1 MSKYLSAPVATE
13 KMPKGIPYII
23 GNELAERFSFYGMK
37 CILMIF
43 MTKHLMDSSGALAP
57 MGREDATYW
66 YHMFTS
72 AVYFTPLLGAIVAD
86 AFFGKYKTILSLSIV
101 YCLGHIA
108 LALDE
113 TRLGLSVGLTLIA
126 IGAGGIKPCVSA
138 HVGDQFGKTNSHLL
152 EKVFSWFYLS
162 INLGAFISTLLTP
175 IMLEKFGPSVA
186 FGIPGALMIMATYVF
201 YLGRNEFI
209 HIQPTSSVSSLTK
222 SIKNIFNLELF
233 KNLSLNIS
241 QGISLLLIIF
251 LFRYFLTNFISPTSS
266 TVISIIFGLFY
277 LIILAVQ
284 QKSEI
289 FEGFG
294 AIIKLSIIYSFVAV
308 FWALFD
314 QTGSTWVL
322 QAESLNRNWLGME
335 WLSSQIQAINPIMIL
350 LFVPLFSY
358 VIYPALGKVMDLSP
372 IKKINLG
379 FFLAV
384 PSFVIIGLVQSWID
398 AGQTP
403 SIGWQ
408 IGAYAI
414 LTAAEVLVSITCLEF
429 SYTQAPNSMK
439 SLIMGFFMLS
449 VSLGNIFTA
458 GVNAFIQNP
467 DGTSKLEGASYFYF
481 FAGIMLATAVLF
493 ILVTIFYKPKEYLQE
508 EK

>member
-1 MSKYLSAPVATE
+1 MSNYITAPIAT
-13 KMPKGIPYII
+13 KDMPKGIPYII

-43 MTKHLMDSSGALAP
+43 MTKYLMDSTGAVAP

-72 AVYFTPLLGAIVAD
+72 AVYFTPILGAIVAD

-113 TRLGLSVGLTLIA
+113 TRLGLSIGLTLIA

-138 HVGDQFGKTNSHLL
+138 HVGDQFGKTNSRLL

-162 INLGAFISTLLTP
+162 INMGAFISTLLTP
-175 IMLEKFGPSVA
+175 IMLDKYGPSVA
-186 FGIPGALMIMATYVF
+186 FGIPGALMIIATYLF
-201 YLGRNEFI
+201 YMGRNEFI
-209 HIQPTSSVSSLTK
+209 HIPAG
-222 SIKNIFNLELF
+222 
-233 KNLSLNIS
+233 
-241 QGISLLLIIF
+241 GI
-251 LFRYFLTNFISPTSS
+251 NFIKETFSKDGRS
-266 TVISIIFGLFY
+266 VILRLF
-277 LIILAVQ
+277 
-284 QKSEI
+284 
-289 FEGFG
+289 
-294 AIIKLSIIYSFVAV
+294 IIYSFVAI

-350 LFVPLFSY
+350 LFVPLFTY
-358 VIYPALGKVMDLSP
+358 IIYPALGKFMDLSP

-384 PSFVIIGLVQSWID
+384 PSFFIIGLVQSWID

-458 GVNAFIQNP
+458 AVNAFIQNP

-481 FAGIMLATAVLF
+481 FAGIMLVTAILF
-493 ILVTIFYKPKEYLQE
+493 IFVTLYYKPKEYLQE
-508 EK
+508 EGK